1 LEEYFK
7 LKILLEGKNAPV
19 AVKLFRSP
27 SAPLILYFLRKLFKE
42 KPAASVPHVDVVRQL
57 TEVLEQINRNDYAEE
72 DDEVLNTT
80 VDSAEKAELLIRKWS
95 DRGYLTF
102 EPDDK
107 GQFQHSLTSD
117 TEKVL
122 GWLDSL
128 RKDTFIST
136 ESKFIDIFNKLR
148 EISENNTDDWKER
161 VETLKAKK
169 RSLEAEIRKLEIEQ
183 TVIMAE
189 DYYVESRFNEVSKL
203 AHSLMADF
211 REVEEN
217 FTTIKNSIYEKQTNL
232 ELSKGNILNYTLDAL
247 DEIRNTYQGKSFE
260 AFYRHLLDDS
270 SKDELTGLIQNVYSI
285 MQQRNIE
292 VNDPFLLKL
301 RIYLNNE
308 GTRVRNSYHRLAD
321 KLNKVLSEKS
331 MLERKAAIRLMS
343 EIKTLALQ
351 AKDNPPRDEQ
361 FMEVEGLPV
370 IELTVERPLN
380 LEEQDGFAL
389 AAALQTADVDLTGMD
404 LGNLVNQFFVDKEA
418 LEHNIGELLKKQ
430 KQATLKD
437 VVEQYP
443 ITKGISEILTYVNIA
458 TQSNKCFINRDKQE
472 LIVIGEKGKRAI
484 KLPEIIYTK

>member
-1 LEEYFK
+1 M
-7 LKILLEGKNAPV
+7 
-19 AVKLFRSP
+19 AVKLFRAQ
-27 SAPLILYFLRKLFKE
+27 SAPLILFFLRKLFKE
-42 KPAASVPHVDVVRQL
+42 KPVASVPHADVVRQL
-57 TEVLEQINRNDYAEE
+57 TDVLEQINMNDIAEE
-72 DDEVLNTT
+72 EDIALDKTM
-80 VDSAEKAELLIRKWS
+80 DSTEKAELLVRKWS
-95 DRGYLTF
+95 DRGYITF

-107 GQFQHSLTSD
+107 GNYQHSLTSD

-128 RKDTFIST
+128 RKETFISA

-169 RSLEAEIRKLEIEQ
+169 RSLESEIRKLEIEQ
-183 TVIMAE
+183 TVISAE

-270 SKDELTGLIQNVYSI
+270 SKDELTELIQKVYGI
-285 MQQRNIE
+285 MQERSIE

-331 MLERKAAIRLMS
+331 MLERKASIRLMS

-351 AKDNPPRDEQ
+351 AKDNPPKEDL
-361 FMEVEGLPV
+361 FMEVEGLPA
-370 IELTVERPLN
+370 IELTIERPLN
-380 LEEQDGFAL
+380 LEEQEGFN
-389 AAALQTADVDLTGMD
+389 AADALQTANVDLTGMD
-404 LGNLVNQFFVDKEA
+404 LNNLVNQFFVDKEA
-418 LEHNIGELLKKQ
+418 LEQNIGELLKKH
-430 KQATLKD
+430 KQVTLKD
-437 VVEQYP
+437 VIEHYP
-443 ITKGISEILTYVNIA
+443 VTKGISEILTYLNIA
-458 TQSNKCFINRDKQE
+458 TQSTKSFINREKKE
-472 LIVIGEKGKRAI
+472 MIVIGDNGKRAI
-484 KLPEIIYTK
+484 QLPEIIYTK